1 MKTNEGTCPKCKDVN
16 LDYGPLELDH
26 GEIRFPYACKSCY
39 FEGIEIYAL
48 NFLGHMK
55 QSYEQDEIID
65 FI

>member
-1 MKTNEGTCPKCKDVN
+1 MKTNQGVCPKCESEN
-16 LDYGPLELDH
+16 LTWDSA
-26 GEIRFPYACKSCY
+26 EIDNEVRYPYTCEDCE

-55 QSYEQDEIID
+55 QSYEQGEILD